1 MARIPQQEI
10 DRLKEEV
17 SVQRLV
23 EDSGVALKKAGKDLM
38 GRCPFHDD
46 REASLVVTPKKNLW
60 NCFGCGIGGGAIDWV
75 MKERGLSF
83 RQAVELLQ
91 AEVGSGVKT
100 QTAAQPAAASPPV
113 SSLAAAAVVVDT
125 APDAAQT
132 AADQTLLAQTM
143 DYYHQRLKDTAGQ
156 PGSAVAYLASR
167 GLTHPG
173 LVDAFRL
180 GVGDRSLGLRV
191 GQGWPKSPDERG
203 RKNINATR
211 ASLQR
216 LGLLRQTG
224 HEHFNGSLVVP
235 LFDEA
240 GVSGEERGAVGQSV
254 VEVYGRKLRDDLKQ
268 DNTQY
273 GSKHLYLRCY
283 DPSAHDDADAK
294 RNRGVFNLSG
304 VQAAGQHHNVDAL
317 PGQNRGEVILC
328 EALIDAM
335 TFWCAGFTQ
344 VTSSFGAGGFT
355 DDLLQAFK
363 VNGIER
369 VFIAYDRDEAGDRG
383 ADKLAPLLIEEGFEV
398 LRVVFPKGM
407 DANEYAQKMQPA
419 DKALALVLRQAVWI
433 GGVPK
438 LKTQIEEQPAAEKKI
453 SPVDEEVQAVG
464 ADGALEAS
472 SLAAVPL
479 VAPQAQATEQP
490 DELHIDTGGI
500 TWRVRGWKKNTSAEQ
515 MKVNL
520 QARRKADPGAPA
532 DSTLGA
538 YFVDTLDL
546 YAARSRGSFLRAAS
560 VELGLGEEAVKRELG
575 AVLLKLE
582 TLQDELLAQGRDARG
597 KNGGNNTARA
607 PILSVD
613 DERQALELLRTPN
626 LMQRVVDDLHALGV
640 VGEDMNLIA
649 AYLAAVSRKLDA
661 PLAVLIQSSSAAGK
675 SSLMDAVLQLIPEE
689 ERIRYSAMTGQ
700 SLFYLGETNVQHKI
714 LAIAEEEGV
723 RQAAYALKLL
733 QSDGELTIAST
744 AKDEATGDLRTRQY
758 TVKGP
763 VMLMLTTTA
772 IDVDEELMNRCL
784 VLAVNESREQTAA
797 IHARQ
802 RHKQTLEGLLQSSQR
817 DAITAVHHNAQRLLA
832 SVAVVNPYADQ
843 LTFLADKTRTRRD
856 HMKYLTLIRSIA
868 LLHQHQR
875 EVKEVA
881 HGGQTLRYIEVS
893 RSDIE
898 LANQI
903 AHEVLGRTLDELPP
917 QTRRLLQ
924 LTRAMVHARAAAQQM
939 RPRDVRFTRK
949 DIRDATQWSDNQLKV
964 HCARLAEME
973 YLLIHGGNRGHH
985 LRYELLWDGGD
996 EAASSEQRRH
1006 LCGLLDP
1013 TRLDEQGYDNNGGHS
1028 SPKPSVR
1035 QAQVGVQAAQVGAK
1049 LGPSCPQVGAKLDL
1063 ANQAASRASVDDAQ
1077 GEAINGVKTHRY
1089 GELSCAPVVVV
1100 AATEVH

>member
-1 MARIPQQEI
+1 MARIPQQELE
-10 DRLKEEV
+10 RLKEEV

-23 EDSGVALKKAGKDLM
+23 EGAGVELKKSGKDWL
-38 GRCPFHDD
+38 GRCPFHADD
-46 REASLVVTPKKNLW
+46 QASLVVTPRKNLW
-60 NCFGCGIGGGAIDWV
+60 HCFGCQVGGGAIDWV
-75 MKERGLSF
+75 MKHRGLSF
-83 RQAVELLQ
+83 RHAVEVLK
-91 AEVGSGVKT
+91 AEIGMGVG
-100 QTAAQPAAASPPV
+100 AQVVAASASSSSSS
-113 SSLAAAAVVVDT
+113 SSLAAAVPPKSSSVRVLP
-125 APDAAQT
+125 APAGFHVTLDADDQALLVQT
-132 AADQTLLAQTM
+132 I
-143 DYYHQRLKDTAGQ
+143 DYYHQRLKDTATHE
-156 PGSAVAYLASR
+156 GSAMAYLASR

-180 GVGDRSLGLRV
+180 GVADRTLGLRV
-191 GQGWPKSPDERG
+191 PVKKSKDG
-203 RKNINATR
+203 
-211 ASLQR
+211 ASLRSQLQR
-216 LGLLRQTG
+216 VGLIRDSG

-240 GVSGEERGAVGQSV
+240 GSMGQRV
-254 VEVYGRKLRDDLKQ
+254 VEVYGRKLRDDLRPG
-268 DNTQY
+268 TP
-273 GSKHLYLRCY
+273 KHLYL
-283 DPSAHDDADAK
+283 PGPHA
-294 RNRGVFNLSG
+294 GVFNLAG
-304 VQAAGQHHNVDAL
+304 VQAAGQQES
-317 PGQNRGEVILC
+317 GQREVILC

-335 TFWCAGFTQ
+335 TFWCAGFTH
-344 VTSSFGAGGFT
+344 VTSSYGVEGFT
-355 DDLLQAFK
+355 DDILQAFK
-363 VNGIER
+363 AGRDKGEGIER
-369 VFIAYDRDEAGDRG
+369 VFIAYDRDEAGDRA

-419 DKALALVLRQAVWI
+419 DKALALVLRQAVWL

-438 LKTQIEEQPAAEKKI
+438 LKTQVAQVQPEQQPAAEEKI
-453 SPVDEEVQAVG
+453 SRVVGEDGQATTG
-464 ADGALEAS
+464 SALETS
-472 SLAAVPL
+472 SLAA
-479 VAPQAQATEQP
+479 APQAQSKDVQALPADMP
-490 DELHIDTGGI
+490 DELHVDTGGL

-520 QARRKADPGAPA
+520 QARRKPEAGAPA

-575 AVLLKLE
+575 AVLLRLE
-582 TLQDELLAQGRDARG
+582 TLQDELLAQGREQR
-597 KNGGNNTARA
+597 GNNVPRA
-607 PILSVD
+607 PILSAD
-613 DERQALELLRTPN
+613 DERLALELLRTPN

-640 VGEDMNLIA
+640 VGEDMNLMA

-784 VLAVNESREQTAA
+784 VLAVNESREQTAL

-817 DAITAVHHNAQRLLA
+817 QVVENLHHNAQRLLA

-875 EVKEVA
+875 EVKEVQHA
-881 HGGQTLRYIEVS
+881 GQTLRYIEVS

-917 QTRRLLQ
+917 QTRRLLVLLHPWVQ
-924 LTRAMVHARAAAQQM
+924 AQSAAHGVRAASW
-939 RPRDVRFTRK
+939 RFTRK
-949 DIRDATQWSDNQLKV
+949 QLREAIAWGDTQLKV
-964 HCARLAEME
+964 HLARLV
-973 YLLIHGGNRGHH
+973 
-985 LRYELLWDGGD
+985 EL
-996 EAASSEQRRH
+996 EHVAVQRRGLTH
-1006 LCGLLDP
+1006 DYMLLYDAPSSDAATPGDGRAHCNGLLDVTDLKDTTSHTCAHHYDQ
-1013 TRLDEQGYDNNGGHS
+1013 TRSGLEVSRSGSGR
-1028 SPKPSVR
+1028 PLV
-1035 QAQVGVQAAQVGAK
+1035 
-1049 LGPSCPQVGAKLDL
+1049 GPSSGGGRGGVHGAL
-1063 ANQAASRASVDDAQ
+1063 SRTSIDDAQ
-1077 GEAINGVKTHRY
+1077 GEHINGAKTHRY
-1089 GELSCAPVVVV
+1089 GEVSSAPSVVVAADMANSATAIN

>member
-23 EDSGVALKKAGKDLM
+23 EDSGVALRKAGKDLM
-38 GRCPFHDD
+38 GRCKFHADD
-46 REASLVVTPKKNLW
+46 QASLVVSPKKNLW

-75 MKERGLSF
+75 MKDRGLSF
-83 RQAVELLQ
+83 RQAVEVLQ

-100 QTAAQPAAASPPV
+100 QTTAQPAAAAP

-125 APDAAQT
+125 APDSAQS
-132 AADQTLLAQTM
+132 AADQTLLAQTI

-156 PGSAVAYLASR
+156 AGSAVAYLASR

-180 GVGDRSLGLRV
+180 GVGDRSLGLLV
-191 GQGWPKSPDERG
+191 GEGWPLPAGQFS
-203 RKNINATR
+203 RKTINATR

-240 GVSGEERGAVGQSV
+240 GVSGNV
-254 VEVYGRKLRDDLKQ
+254 VEVYGRKLRDDLRQ

-273 GSKHLYLRCY
+273 GSKHLYLRNTHE
-283 DPSAHDDADAK
+283 DVDAK
-294 RNRGVFNLSG
+294 RYRGVFNLAG

-317 PGQNRGEVILC
+317 PGCNRGEVILC

-335 TFWCAGFTQ
+335 TFWCAGFRQ

-355 DDLLQAFK
+355 DDILQAFK

-383 ADKLAPLLIEEGFEV
+383 AQSVAPLLIAEGFEV

-407 DANEYAQKMQPA
+407 DANEYAQKMHPA

-433 GGVPK
+433 GGVRK
-438 LKTQIEEQPAAEKKI
+438 IEQQPAAEKKI
-453 SPVDEEVQAVG
+453 SPADEEVQAAAV
-464 ADGALEAS
+464 DGALEAS
-472 SLAAVPL
+472 SLAAAPL
-479 VAPQAQATEQP
+479 AAPQALDGVQAQSQGMQALPVDQP

-520 QARRKADPGAPA
+520 QARRKPEPGAHEN
-532 DSTLGA
+532 STLGA

-546 YAARSRGSFLRAAS
+546 YAARSRGSFLRASS
-560 VELGLGEEAVKRELG
+560 VELGMGEEAVKRELG

-582 TLQDELLAQGRDARG
+582 TLQDELLAQGREQR
-597 KNGGNNTARA
+597 GNNTARA
-607 PILSVD
+607 PILSAD
-613 DERQALELLRTPN
+613 DERAALELLRMPN

-640 VGEDMNLIA
+640 VGEDMNLMA

-817 DAITAVHHNAQRLLA
+817 AAIENLHHNAQRLLA

-881 HGGQTLRYIEVS
+881 HGGQTLRYIEVT

-924 LTRAMVHARAAAQQM
+924 LTRAMVHARAQAQQM

-964 HCARLAEME
+964 HCARLADME
-973 YLLIHGGNRGHH
+973 YMLIHGGNRGHS

-996 EAASSEQRRH
+996 EAASSAQRRH

-1013 TRLDEQGYDNNGGHS
+1013 AELEKSSGTDATTDSISDYDGSAIDSAQNQ
-1028 SPKPSVR
+1028 PVR
-1035 QAQVGVQAAQVGAK
+1035 QAQVGVQRAQVGAK
-1049 LGPSCPQVGAKLDL
+1049 LAPSCLQVGVKLDL
-1063 ANQAASRASVDDAQ
+1063 VNQPLSHASIDD
-1077 GEAINGVKTHRY
+1077 EPDSHINGAKTHRY
-1089 GELSCAPVVVV
+1089 CELSKSQVVVV
-1100 AATEVH
+1100 PAQ